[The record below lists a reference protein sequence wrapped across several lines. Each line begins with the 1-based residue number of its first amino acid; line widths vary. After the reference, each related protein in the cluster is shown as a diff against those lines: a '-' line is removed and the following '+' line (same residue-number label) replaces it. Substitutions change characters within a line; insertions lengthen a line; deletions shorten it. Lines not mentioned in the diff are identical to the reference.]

1 MAGELGGQQW
11 GWERLP
17 LAGRSPGSRE
27 FDLLCFRKTHLSR
40 WVPVFMEGKS
50 KMGESVACERE
61 GRKEEMGVEKG
72 WVTVAGMPLSTCW
85 VPAPTLCSCTHQF
98 IDSR

>member
-1 MAGELGGQQW
+1 MAGEFGGQQW

-17 LAGRSPGSRE
+17 SAGRSPGSRE

-61 GRKEEMGVEKG
+61 GRKEEMGGGRKDG
-72 WVTVAGMPLSTCW
+72 
-85 VPAPTLCSCTHQF
+85 
-98 IDSR
+98 